1 MGETQNLKN
10 YSTYQLLDMV
20 NRRYRFSKEI
30 IIELLKELDKRKVSN
45 ERVEEL
51 KAEYPEYKRAF
62 TVEEPQQQNNNQE
75 KNADLPSLFSVKA
88 IFLFSIIFSTF
99 FASILMA
106 FNLREI
112 NHKKAIVPLVSFGFI
127 YTATIASISQHL
139 ASAALVLAIALNIVG
154 AFLIVHFFWN
164 NYIGNVNFEKRSITT
179 PLLIGIGITLPII
192 YFLSQNGMVM

>member
-10 YSTYQLLDMV
+10 YSNYQLLDMV
-20 NRRYRFSKEI
+20 NRRYRFSKDI

-51 KAEYPEYKRAF
+51 KAEYPEYKSSF
-62 TVEEPQQQNNNQE
+62 VMEEPKQNNEQAKKEN
-75 KNADLPSLFSVKA
+75 LPKLFSVRA
-88 IFLFSIIFSTF
+88 IFLFSIVFSTF

-106 FNLREI
+106 FNLREL
-112 NHKKAIVPLVSFGFI
+112 NQKKAILPLVSFGFI

-164 NYIGNVNFEKRSITT
+164 NYIGNVKFEKRSITT